1 MESLIKALIANEKAR
16 QELEKIT
23 NRPTDS
29 VGRIDTLTTLR
40 SIAIE
45 NQVTIDNQAQLIK
58 LMQERIDELT
68 QTNVDVITTMRK
80 WKHELYKIK

>member
-16 QELEKIT
+16 QDLEKIT

-29 VGRIDTLTTLR
+29 VARIDTLTTLR

-80 WKHELYKIK
+80 

>member
-68 QTNVDVITTMRK
+68 QTN
-80 WKHELYKIK
+80 EGEN

>member
-29 VGRIDTLTTLR
+29 VARIDTLTTLR

-80 WKHELYKIK
+80 

>member
-80 WKHELYKIK
+80 

>member
-29 VGRIDTLTTLR
+29 VARIDTLTTLR
-40 SIAIE
+40 SIAIS

-68 QTNVDVITTMRK
+68 QTNK
-80 WKHELYKIK
+80 GEN